1 MYFEFDGS
9 KVDIE
14 VVYYREK
21 KFGTDAPGYT
31 ILPYRL
37 EIPKKEFVDAFE
49 ELYIDYAEDDI
60 KFGIDADEIDLQLRG
75 INWPPLEQ
83 LISEFPNICET
94 FLTESAYSL
103 ALQELFADAG
113 PEPSQFLINS
123 VSSVKIEKNNIVFSG
138 DAVDLRNTMDK

>member
-1 MYFEFDGS
+1 MDFEFDGN
-9 KVDIE
+9 KVDIKA
-14 VVYYREK
+14 VYYREK
-21 KFGTDAPGYT
+21 KFGTDAPEYT

-37 EIPKKEFVDAFE
+37 EIPYKEFVDAFD
-49 ELYIDYAEDDI
+49 ELYNDYAEDDI
-60 KFGIDADEIDLQLRG
+60 KFGMEADEIDLQLRE

-113 PEPSQFLINS
+113 PEPSQYLINS

-138 DAVDLRNTMDK
+138 DAIDLGNTTDE